1 MAIASAWMKLED
13 IMLNKLVTE
22 RQMLH
27 EFTYIWNK
35 KMVKF
40 LAMEG
45 RLVVT
50 RRCWPKAL
58 NFQVE
63 VK

>member
-1 MAIASAWMKLED
+1 MKLED
-13 IMLNKLVTE
+13 IMLNKLGTE

-27 EFTYIWNK
+27 EFAYMWNK
-35 KMVKF
+35 KMVK
-40 LAMEG
+40 LIVTES

-50 RRCWPKAL
+50 GRCWSKAI